1 MTRRLAAL
9 AAVLALVAGCGGS
22 GEAGDDGDD
31 PVAAVSGTAST
42 GFAGTVVQQPY
53 PLPDAGFTD
62 TAGRPYVPVEDAT
75 KPVTLVFFGYTH
87 CPDICNTVLA
97 NVASALRRADDRVR
111 TRVGLLFV
119 STDPDRDTP
128 VVVREYLDRFDP
140 SYVGL
145 TAPEPT
151 IRRVAADLNIAY
163 AGKEPAEG
171 GGYEVSH
178 GTQVT
183 AFTGGRARVI
193 WRAETSVRDL
203 RADLTRLA
211 NQAR

>member
-1 MTRRLAAL
+1 MTRLGGL
-9 AAVLALVAGCGGS
+9 VIVLSVLTGCGGG
-22 GEAGDDGDD
+22 GEDGGGR
-31 PVAAVSGTAST
+31 VAAVSGTAST
-42 GFAGTVVQQPY
+42 GFAGSVVQQPY
-53 PLPDAGFTD
+53 PLPDDTFTD
-62 TAGRPYVPVEDAT
+62 TDGRPYVPAEDAA

-97 NVASALRRADDRVR
+97 NVASALRRVDDGVR
-111 TRVGLLFV
+111 ERVGLVFV

-128 VVVREYLDRFDP
+128 DVVREYLDRFDP

-145 TAPEPT
+145 TASEAT
-151 IRRVAADLNIAY
+151 VRRAAADLNIAY
-163 AGKEPAEG
+163 AGKEPVEG

-183 AFTGGRARVI
+183 AFTKGRARVI

-211 NQAR
+211 SG

>member
-1 MTRRLAAL
+1 MTRHV
-9 AAVLALVAGCGGS
+9 AVLGLVLAVLAGCGG
-22 GEAGDDGDD
+22 GEAGDDR
-31 PVAAVSGTAST
+31 VAAVSGTAST
-42 GFAGTVVQQPY
+42 GFAGSVVQQPY
-53 PLPDAGFTD
+53 PLPDDTFTD
-62 TAGRPYVPVEDAT
+62 TDGRSYVPAEDAS

-97 NVASALRRADDRVR
+97 NVASALRRVDDGVR
-111 TRVGLLFV
+111 ERVGLVFV

-128 VVVREYLDRFDP
+128 DVVREYLDRFDP

-145 TAPEPT
+145 TASEAT
-151 IRRVAADLNIAY
+151 VRRAAADLNIAY
-163 AGKEPAEG
+163 AGKEPVEG

-183 AFTGGRARVI
+183 AFTKGRARVI

-211 NQAR
+211 NRAA